1 MDAQDRKALAH
12 LRRDRRMRTLI
23 ARIGPPRFHE
33 YSCEDLLHNLLEAVI
48 AQQLSGRVARVI
60 FERFRALAPRRFP
73 EPARLLKLS
82 DAALSGAGLSRAK
95 IACVRDLCGR
105 LAEGRLRLEALD
117 GMEDEEVVETLSEV
131 RGIGPWTAHMVLIFA
146 MRRPDVWP
154 VGDLA
159 LRKSLHT
166 LLRLDQPPSPGQAQ
180 ILGEPW
186 RPWRSYACWYLWQM
200 NDG

>member
-23 ARIGPPRFHE
+23 ARSGPPRFHE

-73 EPARLLKLS
+73 DPIRLLKLS
-82 DAALSGAGLSRAK
+82 DDALSGAGLSRAK

-105 LAEGRLRLEALD
+105 LADGRLRLEALG

-131 RGIGPWTAHMVLIFA
+131 RGIGPWTVHMVLIFA

-159 LRKSLHT
+159 LRKSLAAVLELSAVPT
-166 LLRLDQPPSPGQAQ
+166 AREAGP
-180 ILGEPW
+180 LGEPW

>member
-12 LRRDRRMRTLI
+12 LRRDRRLRTLI

-60 FERFRALAPRRFP
+60 FERFRGLAPRRFP
-73 EPARLLKLS
+73 DPARLLKLS

-105 LAEGRLRLEALD
+105 LTDGRLRLEALD

-146 MRRPDVWP
+146 MGRPDVWP

-159 LRKSLHT
+159 LRKSLRT